1 MRRTVAAVAVA
12 LLGLIAAGCSDDPDV
27 TAQPAAD
34 ITTTTTAGA
43 TTVAPSP
50 ASEADT
56 SSTTS
61 TTAAPS
67 GPPRAMVVGDSTLLA
82 VEAYERLDV
91 FGGFELVYDAKS
103 CRTVGVPSCAVP
115 PPAPPNVVETIDE
128 ADGPFDVVVVMAGYD
143 EWWTSFPDSF
153 DETVE
158 AARAK
163 GASQII
169 WLTYVES
176 PVYRGLS
183 ESPLT
188 EALTK
193 NNETLRDKVARGDYT
208 DVTLAD
214 WNTYVVDH
222 PDWLEPDGIHLTY
235 AGAVGVADYI
245 SREIAFH
252 RGLPCPAPTAVG
264 GAVADPCPDPATIEP
279 IDDVLALYR

>member
-1 MRRTVAAVAVA
+1 MRRSVAAAAVAV
-12 LLGLIAAGCSDDPDV
+12 LGLIAAGCSDDPDV
-27 TAQPAAD
+27 TAEPVPDATVA
-34 ITTTTTAGA
+34 TTTTA
-43 TTVAPSP
+43 TEPSP
-50 ASEADT
+50 PESAAEA
-56 SSTTS
+56 TS
-61 TTAAPS
+61 TTPAPA
-67 GPPRAMVVGDSTLLA
+67 GPPRALVVGDSTLLA

-91 FGGFELVYDAKS
+91 FRGFDLVYDAKS
-103 CRTVGVPSCAVP
+103 CRTIGVPSCAVP

-128 ADGPFDVVVVMAGYD
+128 AEGPFDVVVVMAGYD

-153 DETVE
+153 DDAIQ

-163 GASQII
+163 GASQVI

-193 NNETLRDKVARGDYT
+193 NNQTLRDKVASGDYA

-214 WNTYVVDH
+214 WDAYVVDQ
-222 PDWLEPDGIHLTY
+222 PEWLEPDGIHLTY

-245 SREIAFH
+245 SRLIAFH
-252 RGLPCPAPTAVG
+252 SGLPCPAPTVVG
-264 GAVADPCPDPATIEP
+264 GPVEDPCPDPATTPP

>member
-1 MRRTVAAVAVA
+1 MRRSVAAAAVAV
-12 LLGLIAAGCSDDPDV
+12 LGLIAAGCSDDPDV
-27 TAQPAAD
+27 TAEPVAEE
-34 ITTTTTAGA
+34 TVNTTAA
-43 TTVAPSP
+43 TVPSP
-50 ASEADT
+50 GDSAAEA
-56 SSTTS
+56 TS
-61 TTAAPS
+61 TTPAPA

-91 FGGFELVYDAKS
+91 FRGFDLAYDAKS
-103 CRTVGVPSCAVP
+103 CRTIGVPSCAVP

-128 ADGPFDVVVVMAGYD
+128 ASGPFDVVVVMAGYD

-153 DETVE
+153 DDAIE
-158 AARAK
+158 AARAR

-188 EALTK
+188 EALTQ
-193 NNETLRDKVARGDYT
+193 NNQTLRDKVASGGYA

-214 WNTYVVDH
+214 WDSYVVAH

-245 SREIAFH
+245 SRLIAFH
-252 RGLPCPAPTAVG
+252 SGLPCPAPTVVG
-264 GAVADPCPDPATIEP
+264 GPIDDPCPDPATMPP

>member
-1 MRRTVAAVAVA
+1 MRRIVAAGAAALVA
-12 LLGLIAAGCSDDPDV
+12 LIAVGCSDDPDV
-27 TAQPAAD
+27 TAVPSVETTA
-34 ITTTTTAGA
+34 TTTTVAA
-43 TTVAPSP
+43 EAPTTTLAP
-50 ASEADT
+50 A
-56 SSTTS
+56 
-61 TTAAPS
+61 

-91 FGGFELVYDAKS
+91 FRGFDLVYDAKS
-103 CRTVGVPSCAVP
+103 CRTIGVPSCPVP
-115 PPAPPNVVETIDE
+115 PPAPPNVVETLE
-128 ADGPFDVVVVMAGYD
+128 AADGPFDVVVVMAGYD

-153 DETVE
+153 DEAVE

-163 GASQII
+163 GASQIV

-176 PVYRGLS
+176 PVYRGLA

-193 NNETLRDKVARGDYT
+193 NNETLRAKVASGDYA

-214 WNTYVVDH
+214 WHAYVAGH
-222 PDWLEPDGIHLTY
+222 PDWLEPDGIHLNY

-245 SREIAFH
+245 SRLIAFH
-252 RGLPCPAPTAVG
+252 ADLPCPAPTVAG
-264 GAVADPCPDPATIEP
+264 GPVADPCPDPATIPP